1 MSTVNVR
8 ARAAEAH
15 RRAVE
20 VSVKE
25 MTKFLQDALGQKL
38 TAHIARVGDPKTVNA
53 WINGDQ
59 APRENSEQRL
69 RAAFQIF
76 HLLQQE
82 DSSYVVRAWF
92 IGLNPQLENE
102 TPADVLR
109 DGRYREVF
117 LAAEA
122 YLSGG

>member
-8 ARAAEAH
+8 ARAQEAH
-15 RRAVE
+15 RKAVE
-20 VSVKE
+20 ISPNDIAKA
-25 MTKFLQDALGQKL
+25 LQEALGQKL
-38 TAHIARVGDPKTVNA
+38 TAHIARVADPKTVGA
-53 WINGDQ
+53 WASGETS
-59 APRENSEQRL
+59 PREASEQRL

-76 HLLQQE
+76 HLLQEQ

-92 IGLNPQLENE
+92 IGHNPQLENE
-102 TPADVLR
+102 APADVLR
-109 DGRYREVF
+109 EGRFREVF